1 MMSTA
6 MSDAVEKR
14 FPVRVV
20 SGTKSLLIIED
31 DLSVIDFLDVVLDH
45 LKPGLNWDYATS
57 AEEAMKLVRT
67 RGRAGEEPPYSLV
80 IADIF
85 LEGDMTGFDSWLDCA
100 QEYPDMPF
108 VITSSLSLDRYLA
121 ILSGFDNTPTFLPK
135 PLTIGRC
142 KSVIEE
148 YF

>member
-1 MMSTA
+1 MTTSAATDTA
-6 MSDAVEKR
+6 ENSHSLKLATG
-14 FPVRVV
+14 P
-20 SGTKSLLIIED
+20 KSLLIIED
-31 DLSVIDFLDVVLDH
+31 DQSVIEFLEVVLDH
-45 LKPGLNWDYATS
+45 LRPGLNWDYATS
-57 AEEAMKLVRT
+57 AEEAMELIRS
-67 RGRAGEEPPYSLV
+67 RGRVDGEPPYSLV

-85 LEGDMTGFDSWLDCA
+85 LDGDMTGFDSWLECA
-100 QEYPDMPF
+100 QEFPDMPF

-135 PLTIGRC
+135 PLTLGRC

>member
-1 MMSTA
+1 MSTA
-6 MSDAVEKR
+6 TAEMTHRNSDSLRTATA
-14 FPVRVV
+14 P
-20 SGTKSLLIIED
+20 KSLLIIED
-31 DLSVIDFLDVVLDH
+31 DLSIIEFLEAVLDH
-45 LKPGLNWDYATS
+45 LRPGLNWDYATS
-57 AEEAMKLVRT
+57 AEEAMELIRT
-67 RGRAGEEPPYSLV
+67 RGRVNGEPPYSLV

-85 LEGDMTGFDSWLDCA
+85 LDGDMTGFDSWLDCA

-121 ILSGFDNTPTFLPK
+121 ILSGFDNCPTFLPK
-135 PLTIGRC
+135 PLTVGRC

>member
-1 MMSTA
+1 MRPAAAETTGDKFHHLKLSP
-6 MSDAVEKR
+6 D
-14 FPVRVV
+14 
-20 SGTKSLLIIED
+20 TKSLLIIED
-31 DLSVIDFLDVVLDH
+31 DLSVIEFLEVVLDH
-45 LKPGLNWDYATS
+45 LRPGLVLDYATS
-57 AEEAMKLVRT
+57 AEQAMELIRK
-67 RGRAGEEPPYSLV
+67 RGRVNGEPPYSLV

-85 LEGDMTGFDSWLDCA
+85 LDGDMTGFDSWLECA

-121 ILSGFDNTPTFLPK
+121 ILSGFENTPAFLPK
-135 PLTIGRC
+135 PLTMGRC

>member
-1 MMSTA
+1 MMTTAST
-6 MSDAVEKR
+6 DAVAKK
-14 FPVRVV
+14 FPVPFT
-20 SGTKSLLIIED
+20 SAPKSLLIIED
-31 DLSVIDFLDVVLDH
+31 DLSVIEFLEVVLDH

-57 AEEAMKLVRT
+57 AEEAMELIRK
-67 RGRAGEEPPYSLV
+67 RGRIGSEPPYSLV

-85 LEGDMTGFDSWLDCA
+85 LDGDMTGFDSWLECA
-100 QEYPDMPF
+100 QEFPDMPF

-135 PLTIGRC
+135 PLTVGRC

>member
-1 MMSTA
+1 MTTSA
-6 MSDAVEKR
+6 VQDAAEQQYPLQMATV
-14 FPVRVV
+14 P
-20 SGTKSLLIIED
+20 KSLLIIED
-31 DLSVIDFLDVVLDH
+31 DLSVIEFLEVVLDH
-45 LKPGLNWDYATS
+45 LRPGLSWDYATS
-57 AEEAMKLVRT
+57 AEEAMELIRS
-67 RGRAGEEPPYSLV
+67 RGTANGEPPYSLV

-85 LEGDMTGFDSWLDCA
+85 LDGDMTGFDSWLDCA
-100 QEYPDMPF
+100 QEYPEMPF

-135 PLTIGRC
+135 PLTMGRC

>member
-1 MMSTA
+1 MMTTTVDEAADKKIPIRMATA
-6 MSDAVEKR
+6 
-14 FPVRVV
+14 P
-20 SGTKSLLIIED
+20 KSLLIIED
-31 DLSVIDFLDVVLDH
+31 DLSVIEFLEVVLDH

-57 AEEAMKLVRT
+57 AEEAMELIRT
-67 RGRAGEEPPYSLV
+67 RARSSDEPPYSLV

-85 LEGDMTGFDSWLDCA
+85 LDGDMTGFDSWLECA

-135 PLTIGRC
+135 PLTVGRC

>member
-1 MMSTA
+1 MNPATA
-6 MSDAVEKR
+6 ETTGDKYHQLKLE
-14 FPVRVV
+14 PQ
-20 SGTKSLLIIED
+20 THSLLIIED
-31 DLSVIDFLDVVLDH
+31 DLSVVEFFEVVLDH
-45 LKPGLNWDYATS
+45 LKPGLSWDYATS
-57 AEEAMKLVRT
+57 AEQAMELIQE
-67 RGRAGEEPPYSLV
+67 RGRVNGAPPYSLV

-85 LEGDMTGFDSWLDCA
+85 LDGDMTGFDSWLDCA

-121 ILSGFDNTPTFLPK
+121 ILSGFENTPAFLPK
-135 PLTIGRC
+135 PLTMGRC

>member
-1 MMSTA
+1 MTTA
-6 MSDAVEKR
+6 AVQDAAEKQL
-14 FPVRVV
+14 PLHLATVP
-20 SGTKSLLIIED
+20 KSLLIIED
-31 DLSVIDFLDVVLDH
+31 DLSVIEFLEVVLDH
-45 LKPGLNWDYATS
+45 LRPGLSWDYATS
-57 AEEAMKLVRT
+57 AEEAMELVRS
-67 RGRAGEEPPYSLV
+67 RGKIDGDPPYSLV

-85 LEGDMTGFDSWLDCA
+85 LDGDMTGFDSWLDCA

-135 PLTIGRC
+135 PLTMGRC

>member
-1 MMSTA
+1 MTTSA
-6 MSDAVEKR
+6 VQDAVEKQ
-14 FPVRVV
+14 FPLRLATVP
-20 SGTKSLLIIED
+20 KSLLIIED
-31 DLSVIDFLDVVLDH
+31 DLSVIEFLEVVLDH
-45 LKPGLNWDYATS
+45 LRPGLSWDYATS
-57 AEEAMKLVRT
+57 AEEAMELIRS
-67 RGRAGEEPPYSLV
+67 RGRVDGEPPYSLV

-85 LEGDMTGFDSWLDCA
+85 LDGDMTGFDSWLDCA
-100 QEYPDMPF
+100 QEFPDMPF

-135 PLTIGRC
+135 PLTMGRC